1 MARLGLENLKEGI
14 RPQTNSLVVDENGCR
29 GRGGHQNEVSSDY
42 RILLGAVDA
51 FASKPVKGSNA
62 HIDTTGKCEHTLHI
76 VINFT
81 VYNCFEAENG

>member
-29 GRGGHQNEVSSDY
+29 GRGCHQNEVSSDY

-51 FASKPVKGSNA
+51 FASEPVEEKNVSFKVKSVF
-62 HIDTTGKCEHTLHI
+62 ISDL
-76 VINFT
+76 
-81 VYNCFEAENG
+81 AERLRQIS